1 MAFCEPAEVVWVTRI
16 SPSVIRVRLRAVGPW
31 RWFTDGRGDERID
44 LAFPRPGEVAAD
56 VSYFNDQH
64 AGITRQDSSP
74 PWRHYTT
81 RKVHGDGAEFD
92 VDFVMHDGGVAAR
105 WARSAEPGNVLG
117 VFRGAAASRA
127 YHAAPVDTQWQLLVA
142 DATGLP
148 GLARIV
154 EELPEGMVVH
164 AVVEVPA
171 EADCQEIASRG
182 KVTWTW
188 VTDAGGAASAL
199 PDTVERLSLPD
210 GPGYSWVACEAAVA
224 RRVRDI
230 LRGVHAQPRSR
241 HRAIGYWTAGVAGHV
256 EQPREALT

>member
-117 VFRGAAASRA
+117 VFRARR
-127 YHAAPVDTQWQLLVA
+127 P
-142 DATGLP
+142 P
-148 GLARIV
+148 ARIMQ
-154 EELPEGMVVH
+154 PPSTRSGS
-164 AVVEVPA
+164 
-171 EADCQEIASRG
+171 C
-182 KVTWTW
+182 
-188 VTDAGGAASAL
+188 
-199 PDTVERLSLPD
+199 SLPMRPGCQASPESSRNCRRVWSYTRSWKCQPRRTVKRLQAGARSP
-210 GPGYSWVACEAAVA
+210 GPG
-224 RRVRDI
+224 
-230 LRGVHAQPRSR
+230 
-241 HRAIGYWTAGVAGHV
+241 
-256 EQPREALT
+256 